1 MRRAGVN
8 FATSRATVEYDPQ
21 QTSISDMM
29 AEVRRTGYD
38 TAGNA
43 KAEFVVDDSARPSG
57 SGTQLE
63 EHLNSLP
70 GVVRVDFNL
79 AMRRVLVEYLADRI
93 DLASIQEA
101 IEAFGYTPSESRAG
115 AEIEAD
121 GHSDEYRSLRRK
133 FWVAAIL
140 SLPAGD
146 CMGGNRSSC
155 SRATRWRGHATSTVC
170 LRKQQAR
177 VAADE
182 FNGIAVETAGQLM
195 AR

>member
-1 MRRAGVN
+1 MN

-101 IEAFGYTPSESRAG
+101 IEAFGYTPSETHAG

-140 SLPAGD
+140 SLP
-146 CMGGNRSSC
+146 
-155 SRATRWRGHATSTVC
+155 V
-170 LRKQQAR
+170 L
-177 VAADE
+177 V
-182 FNGIAVETAGQLM
+182 IAWVETGPAAAGRLVGGAMQHRRSACANSRREWLRMSSM
-195 AR
+195 ALPLRRPDN